1 MADLP
6 AAGEGVTSGNML
18 NRRLRQALS
27 PGAVYY
33 WLAFAFFVVV
43 FGVIPL
49 SIYAHSGDDW
59 EFPYYQTLYIPLF
72 GLILCLA
79 MFLVIRLIALV
90 HAGTAAAVACAL
102 FCLGVFLLLAHVYAP
117 IQIGPL
123 DGSEMESEEP
133 LQYTLIEI
141 AILAVALVAFFQLR
155 RGRGLGIASL
165 FSLALSLVGAGYVG
179 ALAFAD
185 RAALSAAGS
194 PDASAPTRGSSRIQG
209 NVYHIVLDAM
219 QTDAFLLALERAARA
234 GSFEGFELFENNVSN
249 YITTVPSSASY
260 LSGSFY
266 KGGDF
271 DDWAR
276 EGRSRGL
283 LRALS
288 DRGYRVWMYAPFA
301 YWQSRVVDHFRHN
314 VGIYEETIGLA
325 PAGLY
330 DLLHIWLASLAP
342 NPLTDEALSDAE
354 GLRDWLFE
362 LITEKP
368 RPLSI
373 QQGLHPYSGVMM
385 LRRLLRDEERRAPE
399 GQYVYAHAAL
409 PHAPWVFDRNCH
421 YVGNEAGRRDRAQ
434 RRQAYLAQAE
444 CAVTLVTDFLE
455 ALKRLGRYDLSTV
468 VVHADH
474 GQRIRFAD
482 APRASRTLDMPDSI
496 LLSSVNAL
504 LMIKRPHARGPLQ
517 IKTTPTQLIDLFPT
531 ILDIL
536 GLEAAHDLSGRSV
549 YSIRDDEQRDARF
562 GFDPTKKHGHDLVEI
577 RIEDQRDLPNSQ
589 LTVLGPAADPATWR
603 GQADGAVT
611 LGRPEVTS
619 QDRAR

>member
-6 AAGEGVTSGNML
+6 ATSEGVRSGSMPDQ
-18 NRRLRQALS
+18 RLRQALS
-27 PGAVYY
+27 PGPVYY
-33 WLAFAFFVVV
+33 WLAFALFAVV
-43 FGVIPL
+43 FLIIPL

-72 GLILCLA
+72 GLIVCLA
-79 MFLVIRLIALV
+79 TFLVIRLIALV
-90 HAGTAAAVACAL
+90 HAGTAAGLACAL
-102 FCLGVFLLLAHVYAP
+102 FCLGLFLLLAHVYAP

-133 LQYTLIEI
+133 LRYTLIEI
-141 AILAVALVAFFQLR
+141 ALLAVALVAFLQLR

-165 FSLALSLVGAGYVG
+165 FSLALTLVGVGYVG
-179 ALAFAD
+179 ALAVAD
-185 RAALSAAGS
+185 RADLSAAGT
-194 PDASAPTRGSSRIQG
+194 PDASAGKRGSSRIQG

-219 QTDAFLLALERAARA
+219 QTDAFVLALERAARA

-276 EGRSRGL
+276 DARSSRGL
-283 LRALS
+283 PRALS

-301 YWQSRVVDHFRHN
+301 YWQSRYVDHFRHN
-314 VGIYEETIGLA
+314 VGIYEEAIGLA

-330 DLLHIWLASLAP
+330 DLLHVWLASLAP

-354 GLRDWLFE
+354 GLRDGLFE

-373 QQGLHPYSGVMM
+373 QQGLHPSSGAMM
-385 LRRLLRDEERRAPE
+385 LRRLVRDEERRAPE

-409 PHAPWVFDRNCH
+409 PHAPWVFDRNCR
-421 YVGNEAGRRDRAQ
+421 YVGNEAGRDSAQ
-434 RRQAYLAQAE
+434 RRQAYLEQAE
-444 CAVTLVTDFLE
+444 CAVTLVADFLE
-455 ALKRLGRYDLSTV
+455 ALKRLGRYEPSTV

-482 APRASRTLDMPDSI
+482 RARESRTLDTPDAI
-496 LLSSVNAL
+496 LLSSINAL
-504 LMIKRPHARGPLQ
+504 LMIKRPRAKGPLA
-517 IKTTPTQLIDLFPT
+517 IKQTPTQLVDLFPT

-536 GLEAAHDLSGRSV
+536 DLKAARGLVGKSV
-549 YSIRDDEQRDARF
+549 YSIAEGERREARF
-562 GFDPTKKHGHDLVEI
+562 GFDPREKHGHDLVEV
-577 RIEDQRDLPNSQ
+577 RIEDQMDLPNSQ
-589 LTVLGPAADPATWR
+589 LTVLGPATDPATWR
-603 GQADGAVT
+603 DRADGALT
-611 LGRPEVTS
+611 FDRPEAAS
-619 QDRAR
+619 QDQAR